1 MKRRAFSEIFFA
13 GIRILLNNPRLQAE
27 GFSICRLEVDS
38 CFRHS
43 GFTVTW
49 IPFSNGMTDAVR
61 HLDAALA
68 GMTNFHFD
76 KGFNH
81 PR

>member
-1 MKRRAFSEIFFA
+1 VTRALRRQMSHRRANK
-13 GIRILLNNPRLQAE
+13 LNNPSLQAE

-43 GFTVTW
+43 GFIVTW

-61 HLDAALA
+61 HLDAEGSLS
-68 GMTNFHFD
+68 
-76 KGFNH
+76 
-81 PR
+81 